1 VKAFYSPPALA
12 SLFCFAFGT
21 FLILNVQMASD
32 GWWFWY
38 AKLFRAGHSLY
49 GDLHF
54 NLQPLFV
61 LETALFQTAFGES
74 WLASKIPGVL
84 HLALFVS
91 GFHAIVAQIP
101 DFTPREKSIV
111 LIASFFV
118 AINFEAY
125 RFDDYHVLA
134 HVFYLFSVVLLLN
147 LADPEATDRRQ
158 GFLALGLGCL
168 SGLTLLTRVNDGAML
183 VFCNAAVML
192 IGTNGHRRQ
201 FLLLARYLASAAAT
215 VSILLVITGDSPG
228 VYVHQSLLE
237 AAAIKG
243 GHSNL
248 LVRPL
253 LLIQNSVQTLLM
265 LNNWQL
271 IGLSIALTWSLREL
285 LSEVASANDSS
296 GWRRVLHLSI
306 FILAV
311 TSLMTTLDDR
321 RFVRIFNAATILI
334 VCARVLLILEL
345 IGGKQAAPSQTAA
358 RLSPSLVLLPFGYY
372 VAASLSSAGSIDSLT
387 FPFAMSIAVLLLSAE
402 LSSRQKFLTVA
413 LIGLLGVGASLQKT
427 IYPASW
433 HGFRS
438 PPLLVDRQVIEHPI
452 HGPMVIED
460 SLRLFAEDVCTT
472 IGTKD
477 TTLLSVPF
485 PYINYYCGIAP
496 WKGYVQTFF
505 DTSSRRSIEALT
517 AQVASSPPDFILF
530 QEQEINLR
538 DHEGLYNEGNKL
550 PHRMLNEFFM
560 HQIEIGAWIILR
572 QREYANTNWYLI
584 STRRPGKQPT

>member
-1 VKAFYSPPALA
+1 MKASYSPLTLA

-21 FLILNVQMASD
+21 ILILNVQMTSD

-38 AKLFRAGHSLY
+38 AKLFLAGHSLY
-49 GDLHF
+49 ADLHF

-61 LETALFQTAFGES
+61 LETALFQMVFGES

-84 HLALFVS
+84 HLALFVA
-91 GFHAIVAQIP
+91 GFHAIVARIP
-101 DFTPREKSIV
+101 DFSPRKKSIV

-134 HVFYLFSVVLLLN
+134 HIFYLFSVVLLLN
-147 LADPEATDRRQ
+147 LADPESTDRRQ

-183 VFCNAAVML
+183 VLCNAAVL
-192 IGTNGHRRQ
+192 FIGTHGNRRQ
-201 FLLLARYLASAAAT
+201 FLLLASYLVSAAAT
-215 VSILLVITGDSPG
+215 VSILLAITGDPIG

-253 LLIQNSVQTLLM
+253 LLIKNSVQTLLM

-271 IGLSIALTWSLREL
+271 IGLSIAMTWSLREL
-285 LSEVASANDSS
+285 LSKVASPNDSP

-311 TSLMTTLDDR
+311 TSLMMSLDDR

-345 IGGKQAAPSQTAA
+345 IGGKQANPSWTAA
-358 RLSPSLVLLPFGYY
+358 RLFPCLVLLPFGYY
-372 VAASLSSAGSIDSLT
+372 AAASLSSAGSIDSLT

-402 LSSRQKFLTVA
+402 LSARQRFIAVA
-413 LIGLLGVGASLQKT
+413 LIGLLGVGAILQKAT
-427 IYPASW
+427 NPASW

-438 PPLLVDRQVIEHPI
+438 PPLMVDRQVIDHPI

-460 SLRLFAEDVCTT
+460 SLRLFADDVCTT
-472 IGTKD
+472 IGAKD
-477 TTLLSVPF
+477 RTLLSVPF
-485 PYINYYCGIAP
+485 PFLNYYCGIAP

-505 DTSSRRSIEALT
+505 DTSSHRSIEAL
-517 AQVASSPPDFILF
+517 AAEVASSPPDFILL
-530 QEQEINLR
+530 QEQEKNLR
-538 DHEGLYNEGNKL
+538 DHEGAYNGGNEL
-550 PHRMLNEFFM
+550 PHRKLNEFFM
-560 HQIEIGAWIILR
+560 RQIEIGAWTVLR
-572 QREYANTNWYLI
+572 QREYANTHWYLI
-584 STRRPGKQPT
+584 STNRPDPQQK

>member
-1 VKAFYSPPALA
+1 MKVFYSPLTLA
-12 SLFCFAFGT
+12 SLFCFAFGAA
-21 FLILNVQMASD
+21 LILNVQMASD

-38 AKLFRAGHSLY
+38 AKLFRAGDSLY

-74 WLASKIPGVL
+74 WLASKIPAVL
-84 HLALFVS
+84 HLALFVA
-91 GFHAIVAQIP
+91 GFHGIVARIP
-101 DFTPREKSIV
+101 DFSRTEKSIV

-125 RFDDYHVLA
+125 RFDDYHVPA
-134 HVFYLFSVVLLLN
+134 HVFYLFSVVLLLK
-147 LADPEATDRRQ
+147 LADPESTERRQ
-158 GFLALGLGCL
+158 CVLVLGLGCL
-168 SGLTLLTRVNDGAML
+168 SGLTLLTRVNDGGML
-183 VFCNAAVML
+183 LLCNAAVL
-192 IGTNGHRRQ
+192 FIGTNGRRRQ
-201 FLLLARYLASAAAT
+201 FLLLARYLASAIGT
-215 VSILLVITGDSPG
+215 VAMLLAVTGDSPT
-228 VYVHQSLLE
+228 VYIHQSLLE

-271 IGLSIALTWSLREL
+271 IMLSIALTWSLREL
-285 LSEVASANDSS
+285 LAKPASPNDSL

-311 TSLMTTLDDR
+311 TTLMTSLDDR
-321 RFVRIFNAATILI
+321 RFVRIFNAVAIL
-334 VCARVLLILEL
+334 VVYARVFLLLEL
-345 IGGKQAAPSQTAA
+345 ISSEQESPSVTTAGRAPSLA
-358 RLSPSLVLLPFGYY
+358 LLPFGYY

-387 FPFAMSIAVLLLSAE
+387 FPFAMSIAVLFLSAG
-402 LSSRQKFLTVA
+402 LSSRQKFIAVA
-413 LIGLLGVGASLQKT
+413 LIGLLGTGAILQKA
-427 IYPASW
+427 ISPASW

-438 PPLLVDRQVIEHPI
+438 PPLLVDRQVIRHPI

-460 SLRLFAEDVCTT
+460 SLRLFADDVCTT
-472 IGTKD
+472 IGTRD

-485 PYINYYCGIAP
+485 PYLNYYCGIAP

-517 AQVASSPPDFILF
+517 TAVALSPPDFILF
-530 QEQEINLR
+530 QEQEKNLR
-538 DHEGLYNEGNKL
+538 DHEGAYNGGNEL
-550 PHRMLNEFFM
+550 PHRKLNEFFM
-560 HQIEIGAWIILR
+560 HQIEIGAWTVLR

-584 STRRPGKQPT
+584 STSRPGHQPK